1 MELVHA
7 ERLKRARALIS
18 LHDVSPLTL
27 GDCRRALEMFGELGL
42 APADLTCFVIPW
54 HESRRAIDEDAET
67 LAFLRDLADG
77 GATLVMHGLTHRM
90 DGRVWTPAGWF
101 RAHLFARGQGE
112 FFRCDAADAQRRLEQ
127 GRAIFRRAG
136 LEAAL
141 RGFIP
146 PAWLL
151 SRAALEVVDRA
162 GFEFYE
168 VFGGIMHRGRRLAP
182 RVIGW
187 GSLSEVEARATA
199 IYAAAQSRLPPAD
212 TRVAVHPADMARA
225 SQRRAVRRVLTR
237 LLDRLRPVG
246 YRDYLADA
254 ESRAA
259 SAAMPG
265 G

>member
-1 MELVHA
+1 MEVVHP
-7 ERLKRARALIS
+7 ERLKPARALIS

-42 APADLTCFVIPW
+42 SLSDLTCFVIPF
-54 HESRRAIDEDAET
+54 HESKRAIDDDAET
-67 LAFLRDLADG
+67 LAFLRGLVDQ

-90 DGRVWTPAGWF
+90 AGRVWTPAGWF

-112 FFRCDAADAQRRLEQ
+112 FFRCDAADAERRLEQ

-151 SRAALEVVDRA
+151 SRAALDVVSHA

-168 VFGGIMHRGRRLAP
+168 LFGGIVYRGRQLAP

-199 IYAAAQSRLPPAD
+199 LYAAAQSHLTPAD
-212 TRVAVHPADMARA
+212 TRLAVHPADMARP
-225 SQRRAVRRVLTR
+225 SQRRAVGRVVAR
-237 LLDRLRPVG
+237 LLQRMRPVS
-246 YRDYLADA
+246 YRDYLA
-254 ESRAA
+254 
-259 SAAMPG
+259 SA
-265 G
+265 

>member
-1 MELVHA
+1 MEVVHA
-7 ERLKRARALIS
+7 ERLSAPRALIS

-27 GDCRRALEMFGELGL
+27 EDCRRAVQMLRELGL
-42 APADLTCFVIPW
+42 VAADLTCFVIPF
-54 HESRRAIDEDAET
+54 HESRRAIDEDPDT
-67 LAFLRDLADG
+67 LRFLRELADA

-90 DGRVWTPAGWF
+90 PGRAWTPAGWF
-101 RAHLFARGQGE
+101 RAHVFARGQGE
-112 FFRCDAADAQRRLEQ
+112 FYRSDTADAERRLEQ

-151 SRAALEVVDRA
+151 SAAARQVVSRA

-168 VFGGIMHRGRRLAP
+168 LFGGIVHGDRLLAP

-199 IYAAAQSRLPPAD
+199 IYAALQSRLPAAD
-212 TRVAVHPADMARA
+212 TRLAVHPADMARA
-225 SQRRAVRRVLTR
+225 SQRRAVRRVLAR
-237 LLDRLRPVG
+237 LLRRLRPVS
-246 YRDYLADA
+246 YRAYLA
-254 ESRAA
+254 AA
-259 SAAMPG
+259 
-265 G
+265 

>member
-1 MELVHA
+1 MEVVHA
-7 ERLKRARALIS
+7 ERLSAPRALIS

-27 GDCRRALEMFGELGL
+27 ENCRLAVAMLRELGL
-42 APADLTCFVIPW
+42 ALSDLTCFVIPF
-54 HESRRAIDEDAET
+54 HESRRAIDEDPDT
-67 LAFLRDLADG
+67 LRFLRELADA

-90 DGRVWTPAGWF
+90 PGRAWTPAGWF
-101 RAHLFARGQGE
+101 RAHVFARGQGE
-112 FFRCDAADAQRRLEQ
+112 FYRSDAADAERRLEQ

-151 SRAALEVVDRA
+151 SAAARQVVRHA

-168 VFGGIMHRGRRLAP
+168 LFGGIVHGDQLLAP

-199 IYAAAQSRLPPAD
+199 IYAALQSCLPAAD
-212 TRVAVHPADMARA
+212 TRLAVHPADMARA
-225 SQRRAVRRVLTR
+225 SQRRAVRRVLAR
-237 LLDRLRPVG
+237 LLRRLRPVG
-246 YRDYLADA
+246 YREYLA
-254 ESRAA
+254 AA
-259 SAAMPG
+259 
-265 G
+265 